1 MTGWKEVVR
10 AGTDLAIIGFAV
22 LALSLPVL
30 TAGAALAAGSAA
42 VHHWCEHGDLPPARL
57 AGRWFV
63 GALLPG
69 LGAQT
74 WAAVVTAILVADVR
88 ALLAGHV
95 PGGTALVLITVLV
108 ATYAIGVAALTVVQV
123 GRTQARGWWA
133 ALRASVRPRRLSR
146 RHGRSERGGRHRRRP
161 RRGAARDHPAGSGI
175 RPVRWTCNGPKTA
188 EGPLVGAGT
197 AVPRA
202 QDTRTCAF

>member
-133 ALRASVRPRRLSR
+133 ALRASVRPQRGSAAATAALSAVVGIAVVLAAALPATTPLVVAFALFAGHVTVRRLR
-146 RHGRSERGGRHRRRP
+146 RDR
-161 RRGAARDHPAGSGI
+161 
-175 RPVRWTCNGPKTA
+175 
-188 EGPLVGAGT
+188 
-197 AVPRA
+197 
-202 QDTRTCAF
+202 